1 MVSGLVWKSMIAVLE
16 ADVTVDG
23 ETIAYKLALLLLL
36 PVDSARESVT
46 PAGILLNVSRICE
59 ELSTGAPELLSCVAV
74 LQQDAQPSVRMNA
87 PWALATV
94 PLVKMV
100 AVPEAGLLIF
110 PPIFELPG
118 ARPTEMP
125 EMPAFKLAITVPEFG
140 DPRM

>member
-23 ETIAYKLALLLLL
+23 ETIAYRLELLELV
-36 PVDSARESVT
+36 PVARARLSVT

-74 LQQDAQPSVRMNA
+74 LQHAAQPSVRINA

-94 PLVKMV
+94 PLVKIV
-100 AVPEAGLLIF
+100 AVPEAGLLIL
-110 PPIFELPG
+110 PAIVELPG
-118 ARPTEMP
+118 ARPMAMP
-125 EMPAFKLAITVPEFG
+125 EMPAFKLATTVPEFG